1 MVERPAFASVVVD
14 RKKAKIL
21 SCHVVGERAVE
32 IAQVAAIAMSA
43 GLGVVDLAR
52 VPQAFPTYT
61 GNLVYAAAGAARE
74 LEVDVDWHG
83 SNLATNAT
91 RTGSSDSHRN
101 KSQALGASDGLHS
114 LFHL

>member
-1 MVERPAFASVVVD
+1 MVERPAFASWLSIKTANVV
-14 RKKAKIL
+14 A
-21 SCHVVGERAVE
+21 ERAVE

-83 SNLATNAT
+83 SNLAAKVT
-91 RTGSSDSHRN
+91 RSGPSNSHRN
-101 KSQALGASDGLHS
+101 KSQALRASDGLNS

>member
-14 RKKAKIL
+14 RKKANIL
-21 SCHVVGERAVE
+21 GCHVVGERAVE

-61 GNLVYAAAGAARE
+61 GNLVYAPRVPRANWKSTWTGMGAI
-74 LEVDVDWHG
+74 
-83 SNLATNAT
+83 
-91 RTGSSDSHRN
+91 
-101 KSQALGASDGLHS
+101 
-114 LFHL
+114 